1 MRRVLITGGS
11 RGIGHAIA
19 FLLRESSN
27 YEVLSPSRDQLDL
40 LNVSSVRAYLS
51 QCPDLDALVNVA
63 GINILG
69 KIENI
74 DETAASNMCQTN
86 LLAPLWLIRGVVDG
100 MRRRGGGRIV
110 NFSSIWGVR
119 SKEYRTLYSMTK
131 FGLTGMTK
139 ALARELGP
147 DGILINAVAPGYVN
161 TEMTRENVPPAE
173 QVRLCAEI
181 PLRRMAEPSEIA
193 KLVRFLISVE
203 NSYITGQSIVI
214 DGGFLA

>member
-1 MRRVLITGGS
+1 L
-11 RGIGHAIA
+11 ANA
-19 FLLRESSN
+19 
-27 YEVLSPSRDQLDL
+27 
-40 LNVSSVRAYLS
+40 SSVRNYLS

-69 KIENI
+69 KIEEL
-74 DETAASNMCQTN
+74 DEAAVGQMCQTN
-86 LLAPLWLIRGVVDG
+86 LIAPLQLIRGVVCG

-119 SKEYRTLYSMTK
+119 SKELRTLYSMTK

-147 DGILINAVAPGYVN
+147 DGILVNAVAPGYVN
-161 TEMTRENVPPAE
+161 TEMTRKNVPPAE
-173 QVRLCAEI
+173 QARLCAEI
-181 PLRRMAEPSEIA
+181 PLRRMADPYEIA
-193 KLVRFLISVE
+193 RLVRFLISDE

>member
-1 MRRVLITGGS
+1 
-11 RGIGHAIA
+11 
-19 FLLRESSN
+19 
-27 YEVLSPSRDQLDL
+27 
-40 LNVSSVRAYLS
+40 
-51 QCPDLDALVNVA
+51 VNVA

>member
-11 RGIGHAIA
+11 RGIGQAIA
-19 FLLRESSN
+19 DLLRESGDH
-27 YEVLSPSRDQLDL
+27 EILTPPRGQLDL
-40 LNVSSVRAYLS
+40 ADASSVTSFLS

-69 KIENI
+69 KIEEL
-74 DETAASNMCQTN
+74 DETVVAEMCQTN
-86 LLAPLWLIRGVVDG
+86 LLAPLQLIRGVVSG

-119 SKEYRTLYSMTK
+119 SKEFRTLYSMTK

-147 DGILINAVAPGYVN
+147 DGILVNAVAPGYVN
-161 TEMTRENVPPAE
+161 TEMTRKNVPPAE
-173 QVRLCAEI
+173 QARLCAEI
-181 PLRRMAEPSEIA
+181 PLRRMADPSEIA
-193 KLVRFLISVE
+193 RLVRFLISDE
-203 NSYITGQSIVI
+203 NSYITGQAIVI